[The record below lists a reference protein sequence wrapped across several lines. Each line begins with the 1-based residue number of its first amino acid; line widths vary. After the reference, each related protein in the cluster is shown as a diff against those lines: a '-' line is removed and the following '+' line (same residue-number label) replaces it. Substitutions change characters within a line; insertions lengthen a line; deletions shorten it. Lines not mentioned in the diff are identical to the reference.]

1 MMNRKPLMTL
11 RALSGAATLAALPV
25 LLAGCGGG
33 GSGGGSTGT
42 LRVAMVDAPDPTIT
56 ALNVTIDRIE
66 AHVVNPD
73 DPNDNEPS
81 HWRAITAAPQ
91 TLDLLDLVDNAVTLG
106 TAPVPAGHYTQVR
119 LFISSATVTDATGT
133 HNVTVPSAGNT
144 GIKVNV
150 DHTIAP
156 NQLVALLLDFNV
168 SKSLIKTGAGAYK
181 LQPVIPAVVQ
191 ILSGTISGTVTHGGA
206 PLDSGD
212 VKAVYTAGDKYPI
225 GTVVNNTFS
234 QDDGSFKIWALLP
247 GTYDVVVT
255 APDTHT
261 ATKSGVVV
269 VADQNTNAGTI
280 VVP

>member
-1 MMNRKPLMTL
+1 MLNRKTL
-11 RALSGAATLAALPV
+11 TLTTLAGALALAALPV

-42 LRVAMVDAPDPTIT
+42 LRVSMVDAPDPTIS

-73 DPNDNEPS
+73 DANDNDPN
-81 HWRAITAAPQ
+81 HWRSITSAPQ
-91 TLDLLDLVDNAVTLG
+91 TLDLIDLVDNAVTLG
-106 TAPVPAGHYTQVR
+106 AAPVPAGHYTQVR

-133 HNVTVPSAGNT
+133 HNVTIPSAGNT
-144 GIKVNV
+144 GIKINV
-150 DHTIAP
+150 DHTIAA

-168 SKSLIKTGAGAYK
+168 SKSLIKTGAGQYR

-212 VKAVYTAGDKYPI
+212 VKAIYTAGS
-225 GTVVNNTFS
+225 N
-234 QDDGSFKIWALLP
+234 
-247 GTYDVVVT
+247 
-255 APDTHT
+255 
-261 ATKSGVVV
+261 
-269 VADQNTNAGTI
+269 
-280 VVP
+280 